1 MKQKVETENLYNGA
15 DLLIKCLEH
24 QGVELIFGYPG
35 GSVLPLFDSLY
46 DESIP
51 NILTRHEQGAVHA
64 AEGYAK
70 ATGKPGVVIVTSG
83 PGATNVV
90 TGIADAMIDSVPL
103 VVITGQVT
111 TPGIGK
117 DAFQEADMLGIIK
130 FATSKSF
137 HVSLMKPSILLQ
149 LDAKDQF

>member
-1 MKQKVETENLYNGA
+1 MGVEEMKQEIEVEHLYSGA
-15 DLLIKCLEH
+15 DLLIKCLEN

-35 GSVLPLFDSLY
+35 GSVLPLYDSLY
-46 DESIP
+46 DEPIP

-117 DAFQEADMLGIIK
+117 DAFPRSRYVRDYRTNNQK
-130 FATSKSF
+130 
-137 HVSLMKPSILLQ
+137 Q
-149 LDAKDQF
+149 LSSSGY